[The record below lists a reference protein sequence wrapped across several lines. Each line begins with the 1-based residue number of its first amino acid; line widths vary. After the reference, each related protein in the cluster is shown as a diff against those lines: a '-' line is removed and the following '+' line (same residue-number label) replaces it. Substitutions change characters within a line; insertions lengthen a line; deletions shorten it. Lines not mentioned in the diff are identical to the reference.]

1 MSEASEV
8 WAAKRLLFSRK
19 EVAKLLAI
27 SERQITR
34 VIADGK
40 LDIVRIGSRTMIAR
54 DEVEK
59 FAKNGIHF
67 LSKPPSR
74 PPQEIPQ

>member
-1 MSEASEV
+1 MSEV
-8 WAAKRLLFSRK
+8 WAASRLLFSRR
-19 EVAKLLAI
+19 EVSKLLGI

-34 VIADGK
+34 CIAANK
-40 LDIVRIGSRTMIAR
+40 LDIVRIGSRTMVAR
-54 DEVEK
+54 DEVLK

-74 PPQEIPQ
+74 PALEILQ